1 MGVSISTES
10 LTFVDLTGYDS
21 FSGVNDD
28 PDGPGA
34 LDNFLATPLG
44 EAQAESLREE
54 MAQQALAQG
63 VENYEA
69 TDSQIRRAL
78 FSEQA
83 DQSYGGGAD
92 VSNQQMLDDHGPAWY
107 EELGGALT
115 GLFDDASN
123 AADEVLQPIEPDP
136 QRSMYG
142 IAESP
147 SVKALNE
154 MGL

>member
-1 MGVSISTES
+1 MASINAEN
-10 LTFVDLTGYDS
+10 LTFVDVSEDKWGS
-21 FSGVNDD
+21 FVKPEN
-28 PDGPGA
+28 
-34 LDNFLATPLG
+34 LDNFLATPVG
-44 EAQAESLREE
+44 EAQASSIREE
-54 MAQQALAQG
+54 MAEQMAAQG
-63 VENYEA
+63 VDDYEVTEA
-69 TDSQIRRAL
+69 QIRRAL

-83 DQSYGGGAD
+83 QQDYGRAPD
-92 VSNQQMLDDHGPAWY
+92 VTNQQMLDDHGPDW
-107 EELGGALT
+107 LDKIGGALT
-115 GLFDDASN
+115 GLFEDATK